1 MTRNER
7 LEALARKAT
16 EIVKVD
22 SEETRQAVANALETE
37 IDSYDPIQEGEYLVL
52 ARTIQNGE
60 RPANS
65 IDLLTDAAKGK
76 YTTYIIAWGSASKVE
91 SKLLWHYHYTHSQEE
106 AERFDNFKRQVLAEG
121 EFIGTL

>member
-7 LEALARKAT
+7 LETLARKAA

-22 SEETRQAVANALETE
+22 SEETRQAVANAIEIE
-37 IDSYDPIQEGEYLVL
+37 IDSYDPIQEGEYLALV
-52 ARTIQNGE
+52 ATAQDGA

-76 YTTYIIAWGSASKVE
+76 YTTYIIIWGDAAEVE
-91 SKLLWHYHYTHSQEE
+91 SKLFWGYGYRYQPGN
-106 AERFDNFKRQVLAEG
+106 DNFAELKRLILADG
-121 EFIGTL
+121 DFIGTL